1 MINPIDEIKNTW
13 KINPTSYDS
22 VLEMRA
28 IPSNEISTQRRTL
41 IRHFRGSDFAN
52 VETLRTT
59 FEDQAL
65 QLNRIGY
72 NIYVVMNP
80 IRPDFIGTAVKDSD
94 ITHRN
99 VMLIDIDRAH
109 DTKNPATDEEVEK
122 ARRVGD
128 AIVEFLSGCGLADPT
143 RVMSGNGHHLY
154 YPLANV
160 ENSEESKDVIKTTL
174 TCLNEMFGNDEIK
187 IDTTVFNASRITK
200 VLGTVA
206 RKGTASADRPYRIA
220 VME

>member
-1 MINPIDEIKNTW
+1 MIEPIEEVQ
-13 KINPTSYDS
+13 KIWQIVSSNYNS

-28 IPSNEISTQRRTL
+28 IPSTEVTSQKRTV

-52 VETLRTT
+52 VETLRAT
-59 FEDQAL
+59 FEEEAL

-72 NIYVVMNP
+72 NVYVVMNP
-80 IRPDFIGTAVKDSD
+80 IRSDFDGVAVRDSD
-94 ITHRN
+94 ITHRD

-109 DTKNPATDEEVEK
+109 DTKNPATHEEVEK
-122 ARRVGD
+122 ARIVGN
-128 AIVEFLSGCGLADPT
+128 AIVEFLSGYDFVDPI

-154 YPLANV
+154 YPLENV
-160 ENSEESKDVIKTTL
+160 ENSEEAKDVIKTTL
-174 TCLNEMFGNDEIK
+174 TFLNEMFGDDEIK
-187 IDTTVFNASRITK
+187 IDTNVFNASRITK

-206 RKGTASADRPYRIA
+206 RKGIASADRPYRMA